1 MVVGTATSSVAA
13 MRRTMTVVFLATL
26 TLSAGAL
33 AACGSDSSS
42 SSDSLPPS
50 DGSAATTAGTTP
62 DSGSTTPGTTPGDGT
77 TEIAP
82 TTTSPDKPQ
91 VQIPDALPTE
101 LVVTVLT
108 PGDGPAAAAGD
119 TVIVDYIGVRSSD
132 GVEFDNSY
140 DRGEPFPVALGSGSV
155 IPGWDEGL
163 VGAQTGAQLQLDIPS
178 DKAYG
183 AEPRGDIIGANEALT
198 FVIDVRSVVPV
209 SDPAD
214 EPTEPG
220 VPASEGATEVTTT
233 DLTEGDGAVV
243 ENGQTAVLHLVLFRG
258 DNLVKLDSTWS
269 GDCEPTCTAI
279 QVPLAEGT
287 FPGLLVGLEGMK
299 VGSRR
304 AIVIPPDQGFGPD
317 GSPTIGLPA
326 ATDIIMVVDLLGA
339 Y

>member
-1 MVVGTATSSVAA
+1 VGTVRPGGVDVGVAKVTSSVAA
-13 MRRTMTVVFLATL
+13 MRRHMTVVFLATV

-42 SSDSLPPS
+42 SSNTGDSLPPAQ
-50 DGSAATTAGTTP
+50 SATE
-62 DSGSTTPGTTPGDGT
+62 GSTPANGSVDPS
-77 TEIAP
+77 AP
-82 TTTSPDKPQ
+82 TTTSPDKPT
-91 VQIPDALPTE
+91 VEIPEALPTE

-119 TVIVDYIGVRSSD
+119 TVIVDYVGVRSSD

-140 DRGEPFPVALGSGSV
+140 DRGEPIPVVLGSGGV
-155 IPGWDEGL
+155 IPGWEEGL
-163 VGAQTGAQLQLDIPS
+163 IGAQAGAQIQLDIPS

-183 AEPRGDIIGANEALT
+183 AEARGDIIGADEALT
-198 FVIDVRSVVPV
+198 FVIDVRSVIPV
-209 SDPAD
+209 SDPAN

-220 VPASEGATEVTTT
+220 IPASEGATEVTTT
-233 DLTEGDGAVV
+233 DLTGGDGAMV
-243 ENGQTAVLHLVLFRG
+243 EDGQTAVLHLVLFRG

-269 GDCEPTCTAI
+269 GDCEPTCAAI
-279 QVPLAEGT
+279 QVPVAEGT
-287 FPGLLVGLEGMK
+287 FPGLLAGLEGMK

-317 GSPTIGLPA
+317 GEPTIGLPA
-326 ATDIIMVVDLLGA
+326 DTDIIMVVDLLGA